1 MVSDIKALQCLTI
14 SQLFEEKAEKVAEP
28 EGEVSLFSK
37 YREFSLSDDQHSQT
51 IQIIFTACS
60 YGG

>member
-37 YREFSLSDDQHSQT
+37 YQEFSLSDDQYSQT
-51 IQIIFTACS
+51 V
-60 YGG
+60 